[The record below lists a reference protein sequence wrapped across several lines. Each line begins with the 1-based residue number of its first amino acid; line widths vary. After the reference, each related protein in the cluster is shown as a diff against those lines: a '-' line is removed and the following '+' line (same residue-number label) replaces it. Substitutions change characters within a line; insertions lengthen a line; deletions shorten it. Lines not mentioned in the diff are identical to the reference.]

1 MFTTAAQLAQL
12 AQTMLDAM
20 ESPDIPESTIVSES
34 PGSIRPLCLPNDCE
48 ALVEPLKT
56 FSDRVQA
63 MLGPILR
70 RAVDEIAQKQ
80 ESAYYSMLHEL
91 RSTCHGQASTWR
103 MYEDSIHS
111 AIHRQYSGSIQQL
124 QQRLLDE
131 IHAAQLRH
139 STSSPPLSAPASD
152 AATTTLA
159 GHFTPA
165 ITALL
170 QSAYDA
176 RATGALPNKGE
187 RRELARAT
195 GLSEK
200 QVVTW
205 VSERPSL
212 RNSG

>member
-1 MFTTAAQLAQL
+1 MSVVQYAALSSLATDLLEVIGGCGPGAMASGEGAADEFAIPGLSFPDGPNFVGAFVAQGCSAKCAEQLDGLLQITCFKLQTVCRAHFLETATRTA
-12 AQTMLDAM
+12 
-20 ESPDIPESTIVSES
+20 
-34 PGSIRPLCLPNDCE
+34 
-48 ALVEPLKT
+48 KT
-56 FSDRVQA
+56 FAEDA
-63 MLGPILR
+63 
-70 RAVDEIAQKQ
+70 DERTRWMSALQ
-80 ESAYYSMLHEL
+80 ETFCKRYLLEVESFA
-91 RSTCHGQASTWR
+91 ANV
-103 MYEDSIHS
+103 
-111 AIHRQYSGSIQQL
+111 
-124 QQRLLDE
+124 LDE
-131 IHAAQLRH
+131 IRAAQLRH
-139 STSSPPLSAPASD
+139 STSPPPPPPPPASD

-205 VSERPSL
+205 VSARV
-212 RNSG
+212 